1 MNIQRKGV
9 AIIIYVYIFLIVDEF
24 LVNALMWID
33 KIKFTMCRIYFV
45 VYKMKTRYRRKEKRG
60 ALTHPPVENLHEVT
74 EFSPCPPS
82 RNLQSSESGTQFS

>member
-1 MNIQRKGV
+1 
-9 AIIIYVYIFLIVDEF
+9 
-24 LVNALMWID
+24 
-33 KIKFTMCRIYFV
+33 
-45 VYKMKTRYRRKEKRG
+45 MKTRYRRKEKRG